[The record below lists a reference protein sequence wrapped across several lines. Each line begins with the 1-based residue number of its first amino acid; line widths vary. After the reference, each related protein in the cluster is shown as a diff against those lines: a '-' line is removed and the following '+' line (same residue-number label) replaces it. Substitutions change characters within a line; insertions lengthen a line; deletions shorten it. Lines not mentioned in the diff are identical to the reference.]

1 MSHVPL
7 SKLPAFDPRQ
17 VPVVGVDDHLPA
29 ISTHQMTPQALQAR
43 FDQPP
48 LWTPEVLREP
58 IFSERVPQ
66 QAAVLIPLV
75 MRGPTGQTPYVLL
88 TQRAAHMKTHSGQVA
103 FPGGKVDPQDASVQ
117 AAALREA
124 HEEVGLHPRHVQ
136 VLGELPVYLTGTAYH
151 VTPVV
156 ALVSTEMALQANADE
171 VADVFEVPLA
181 FLMNPAHHRR
191 HHFEANGMK
200 RQWFSMPYPQAR
212 PTDQGEADVVER
224 FIWGATAGML
234 RNFYR
239 FLAA

>member
-75 MRGPTGQTPYVLL
+75 MRGP
-88 TQRAAHMKTHSGQVA
+88 SC
-103 FPGGKVDPQDASVQ
+103 S
-117 AAALREA
+117 
-124 HEEVGLHPRHVQ
+124 
-136 VLGELPVYLTGTAYH
+136 
-151 VTPVV
+151 
-156 ALVSTEMALQANADE
+156 
-171 VADVFEVPLA
+171 
-181 FLMNPAHHRR
+181 
-191 HHFEANGMK
+191 
-200 RQWFSMPYPQAR
+200 
-212 PTDQGEADVVER
+212 
-224 FIWGATAGML
+224 
-234 RNFYR
+234 
-239 FLAA
+239 